1 MAVAFLISCA
11 ALFLEHQNLV
21 VLEVFQ
27 DLALHR
33 GAFYYRCT
41 YFDLTV
47 VVCEQDFVETYGRIF
62 FALKTVNIKFPT
74 FFSFKLLTCNLYYNV
89 HLFDG
94 YVFEHN
100 SECKYTHIYFIS
112 NIPREFFSARSALA
126 WFWAGSPRT
135 VPHDAV
141 PSLQQRAPAHAGRGF
156 MNRILIVS
164 DDIFLRDM
172 VRLSLID
179 MHTEVRCA
187 ADADEMEG
195 LCRRVLFDL
204 VIVLHVAPFLCG
216 RDVVRGVRP
225 AGLRRPL
232 FYVVSWL
239 QSEQAV
245 LSLLECGVDQYM
257 AFPLSLQR
265 LRGKVSNDL
274 NRLL

>member
-1 MAVAFLISCA
+1 M
-11 ALFLEHQNLV
+11 
-21 VLEVFQ
+21 
-27 DLALHR
+27 
-33 GAFYYRCT
+33 
-41 YFDLTV
+41 
-47 VVCEQDFVETYGRIF
+47 
-62 FALKTVNIKFPT
+62 
-74 FFSFKLLTCNLYYNV
+74 
-89 HLFDG
+89 
-94 YVFEHN
+94 
-100 SECKYTHIYFIS
+100 
-112 NIPREFFSARSALA
+112 
-126 WFWAGSPRT
+126 
-135 VPHDAV
+135 
-141 PSLQQRAPAHAGRGF
+141 
-156 MNRILIVS
+156 
-164 DDIFLRDM
+164 RDM
-172 VRLSLID
+172 VRLSRID
-179 MHTEVRCA
+179 MRTEVRCA

>member
-1 MAVAFLISCA
+1 
-11 ALFLEHQNLV
+11 
-21 VLEVFQ
+21 
-27 DLALHR
+27 
-33 GAFYYRCT
+33 
-41 YFDLTV
+41 
-47 VVCEQDFVETYGRIF
+47 
-62 FALKTVNIKFPT
+62 
-74 FFSFKLLTCNLYYNV
+74 
-89 HLFDG
+89 
-94 YVFEHN
+94 
-100 SECKYTHIYFIS
+100 
-112 NIPREFFSARSALA
+112 
-126 WFWAGSPRT
+126 
-135 VPHDAV
+135 
-141 PSLQQRAPAHAGRGF
+141 

-216 RDVVRGVRP
+216 RDVVRSVRP

-245 LSLLECGVDQYM
+245 LSL
-257 AFPLSLQR
+257 PKPRPSRTLQTR
-265 LRGKVSNDL
+265 TPPRRRSGAWSTA
-274 NRLL
+274 

>member
-1 MAVAFLISCA
+1 
-11 ALFLEHQNLV
+11 
-21 VLEVFQ
+21 
-27 DLALHR
+27 
-33 GAFYYRCT
+33 
-41 YFDLTV
+41 
-47 VVCEQDFVETYGRIF
+47 
-62 FALKTVNIKFPT
+62 
-74 FFSFKLLTCNLYYNV
+74 
-89 HLFDG
+89 
-94 YVFEHN
+94 
-100 SECKYTHIYFIS
+100 
-112 NIPREFFSARSALA
+112 
-126 WFWAGSPRT
+126 
-135 VPHDAV
+135 
-141 PSLQQRAPAHAGRGF
+141 

-164 DDIFLRDM
+164 DDVFMRDM

-179 MHTEVRCA
+179 MRTEVRCA
-187 ADADEMEG
+187 ADAD
-195 LCRRVLFDL
+195 DL

>member
-94 YVFEHN
+94 YVFEHTFGVQIYAYL
-100 SECKYTHIYFIS
+100 SYKQHIRQIF
-112 NIPREFFSARSALA
+112 LA
-126 WFWAGSPRT
+126 PCGSGMVLGRG
-135 VPHDAV
+135 
-141 PSLQQRAPAHAGRGF
+141 RAPAHAGRGF

-179 MHTEVRCA
+179 MRTEVRCA

>member
-1 MAVAFLISCA
+1 
-11 ALFLEHQNLV
+11 
-21 VLEVFQ
+21 
-27 DLALHR
+27 
-33 GAFYYRCT
+33 
-41 YFDLTV
+41 
-47 VVCEQDFVETYGRIF
+47 
-62 FALKTVNIKFPT
+62 
-74 FFSFKLLTCNLYYNV
+74 
-89 HLFDG
+89 
-94 YVFEHN
+94 
-100 SECKYTHIYFIS
+100 
-112 NIPREFFSARSALA
+112 
-126 WFWAGSPRT
+126 
-135 VPHDAV
+135 
-141 PSLQQRAPAHAGRGF
+141 

-179 MHTEVRCA
+179 MRTEVRCA

-216 RDVVRGVRP
+216 
-225 AGLRRPL
+225 
-232 FYVVSWL
+232 
-239 QSEQAV
+239 EQAV

>member
-1 MAVAFLISCA
+1 M
-11 ALFLEHQNLV
+11 
-21 VLEVFQ
+21 VLG
-27 DLALHR
+27 R
-33 GAFYYRCT
+33 G
-41 YFDLTV
+41 
-47 VVCEQDFVETYGRIF
+47 
-62 FALKTVNIKFPT
+62 
-74 FFSFKLLTCNLYYNV
+74 
-89 HLFDG
+89 
-94 YVFEHN
+94 
-100 SECKYTHIYFIS
+100 
-112 NIPREFFSARSALA
+112 
-126 WFWAGSPRT
+126 
-135 VPHDAV
+135 
-141 PSLQQRAPAHAGRGF
+141 RAPAHAGRGF

>member
-1 MAVAFLISCA
+1 
-11 ALFLEHQNLV
+11 
-21 VLEVFQ
+21 
-27 DLALHR
+27 
-33 GAFYYRCT
+33 
-41 YFDLTV
+41 
-47 VVCEQDFVETYGRIF
+47 
-62 FALKTVNIKFPT
+62 
-74 FFSFKLLTCNLYYNV
+74 
-89 HLFDG
+89 
-94 YVFEHN
+94 
-100 SECKYTHIYFIS
+100 
-112 NIPREFFSARSALA
+112 
-126 WFWAGSPRT
+126 
-135 VPHDAV
+135 
-141 PSLQQRAPAHAGRGF
+141 

-204 VIVLHVAPFLCG
+204 VLVLHVAPILC
-216 RDVVRGVRP
+216 
-225 AGLRRPL
+225 
-232 FYVVSWL
+232 
-239 QSEQAV
+239 EQAV